1 LKNFNIHDTADDRWL
16 KASVIGST
24 WGSFEIITGSF
35 LHNLKVPFAGTIMAF
50 FSVLLMTAFLQHWK
64 QKGIIWRAGLI
75 AALMKSLSPSAFL
88 LGPMTGIL
96 LEALFFELSITV
108 LGLNLTAFL
117 VGGGISLLSA
127 LMHKLINLLILY
139 GKDFITIYDNMIS
152 FAFRQFSSAGIS
164 LEHVLLGLVILYAL
178 AGMMAAMLGYLAGRS
193 IEGSPAPSVTVSF
206 AYTENDERKP
216 LPARH
221 SILRLSM
228 HLVIIPVLF
237 YLNYTTNWYISFA
250 FIALYVVILI
260 LIYPVVFR
268 RLSKPMLW
276 LQLAFML
283 LLSVLFLSS
292 YKVGDGFNKEGLISG
307 LRMNMRAL
315 LVIAG
320 FAAIGFELRNEKIR
334 NLFLLYGNP
343 RIYQSL
349 RISFSLLPAFLQQMN
364 SPKTLILHPVNSLKQ
379 MLTNAEYMLD
389 HVIKNKTKEI
399 T

>member
-1 LKNFNIHDTADDRWL
+1 LKSFTINDPADDLWL

-88 LGPMTGIL
+88 LGPMTGIF
-96 LEALFFELSITV
+96 LEALFFELSIMV
-108 LGLNLTAFL
+108 LGLNFTAFL

-164 LEHVLLGLVILYAL
+164 LEHMLFGLAVLYAI
-178 AGMMAAMLGYLAGRS
+178 AGMLAALLGYLAGRS
-193 IEGSPAPSVTVSF
+193 IEGSPAPSVTIPS
-206 AYTENDERKP
+206 ENPENSESKP
-216 LPARH
+216 FPARR
-221 SILRLSM
+221 SIFLLMM

-237 YLNYTTNWYISFA
+237 YLNYKTNWYISFA
-250 FIALYVVILI
+250 FITLYAGALIFV
-260 LIYPVVFR
+260 YPVVFR

-283 LLSVLFLSS
+283 LLSMLFLSS
-292 YKVGDGFNKEGLISG
+292 WKTGGGFNKEGLISG

-320 FAAIGFELRNEKIR
+320 FAAIGFELRNEKIS

-343 RIYQSL
+343 KIYQSL
-349 RISFSLLPAFLQQMN
+349 RISFNLLPAFMQQMN
-364 SPKTLILHPVNSLKQ
+364 SPKMLILHPVSSLKQ
-379 MLTNAEYMLD
+379 MLTNAEFMLN
-389 HVIKNKTKEI
+389 HLIKNKNKEI

>member
-1 LKNFNIHDTADDRWL
+1 MHNTTDERWL

-35 LHNLKVPFAGTIMAF
+35 LHNLKIPFAGTIMAF
-50 FSVLLMTAFLQHWK
+50 FSVLLMTIFLQHWK

-88 LGPMTGIL
+88 LGPMTGIF
-96 LEALFFELSITV
+96 LEALFFELSIAV
-108 LGLNLTAFL
+108 LGLNFTAFV

-152 FAFRQFSSAGIS
+152 FAFKQFSNTSLS
-164 LEHVLLGLVILYAL
+164 LEHVLFGLAILYAL
-178 AGMMAAMLGYLAGRS
+178 AGMLAALLGYLAGKS
-193 IEGSPAPSVTVSF
+193 IAGSPALAVSIRPPETMS
-206 AYTENDERKP
+206 TERNPVPVNR
-216 LPARH
+216 
-221 SILRLSM
+221 SILLLAI
-228 HLVIIPVLF
+228 HLMIIPALL
-237 YLNYTTNWYISFA
+237 YLNYGMEWYISFA
-250 FIALYVVILI
+250 FITLYIGLLVF
-260 LIYPVVFR
+260 IYPIVFR

-283 LLSVLFLSS
+283 LMSILFLSS
-292 YKVGDGFNKEGLISG
+292 YKAGGGFSKESLISG

-334 NLFLLYGNP
+334 KLFLSYGNP

-349 RISFSLLPAFLQQMN
+349 RISFNLLPAFMQQMN
-364 SPKTLILHPVNSLKQ
+364 SPKMLLLHPFDCLKQ
-379 MLTNAEYMLD
+379 MLINAEYMLN
-389 HVIKNKTKEI
+389 HLINNKTRDFN
-399 T
+399 